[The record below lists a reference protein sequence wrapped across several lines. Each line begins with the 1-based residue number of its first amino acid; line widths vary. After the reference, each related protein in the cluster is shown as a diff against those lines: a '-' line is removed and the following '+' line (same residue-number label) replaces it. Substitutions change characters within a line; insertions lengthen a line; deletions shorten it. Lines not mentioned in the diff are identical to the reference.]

1 MSRNGG
7 SDRGGG
13 DRVTGTEATA
23 VGRGRATGGGTSVI
37 LTAYGGREAGES
49 WA

>member
-13 DRVTGTEATA
+13 DRVAGAGAA

-37 LTAYGGREAGES
+37 LTADGGREAGES